1 MKAIILF
8 VVTTAVW
15 AEDLYVKNEGTPV
28 IFGVGSDG
36 DHIMVRSPGVLRS
49 TSSSSQSPS
58 GQTSQGQRLG
68 QVFTSGQPSPGQ
80 RLGQVFTSG
89 QPSPGQRLR
98 QFLSR
103 QSKPT
108 RFLSQQTTLPQNRFC
123 DHARRPIVDEVFQGR
138 AYRFSWCHD
147 GGRSYT
153 WYDASHHCQRL
164 GNGFQAVSIEHPNED
179 NFVAGV
185 LRTYQVRDIWTS
197 GSKLG
202 SYQWYWETGVSTG
215 YTNWSN
221 TGRLGRSQPDNADGN
236 EQCLAVVN
244 SLGIGWHD
252 SRCGTLRPVI
262 CETEAFYRK

>member
-8 VVTTAVW
+8 VLTTAVW
-15 AEDLYVKNEGTPV
+15 AEELYVKNEGTPV

-36 DHIMVRSPGVLRS
+36 DHIMV
-49 TSSSSQSPS
+49 
-58 GQTSQGQRLG
+58 
-68 QVFTSGQPSPGQ
+68 
-80 RLGQVFTSG
+80 
-89 QPSPGQRLR
+89 
-98 QFLSR
+98 
-103 QSKPT
+103 
-108 RFLSQQTTLPQNRFC
+108 
-123 DHARRPIVDEVFQGR
+123 DEVFQGR
-138 AYRFSWCHD
+138 AYHFSWCHN

-185 LRTYQVRDIWTS
+185 LRTYQMRDIWTS

-244 SLGIGWHD
+244 SLGVGWHD
-252 SRCGTLRPVI
+252 SRCNTLRPVI
-262 CETEAFYRK
+262 CETEAFYRQ

>member
-1 MKAIILF
+1 MKTIILF
-8 VVTTAVW
+8 VLTTAVW
-15 AEDLYVKNEGTPV
+15 AEELYVKNEGTPV

-36 DHIMVRSPGVLRS
+36 DHIM
-49 TSSSSQSPS
+49 TI
-58 GQTSQGQRLG
+58 
-68 QVFTSGQPSPGQ
+68 
-80 RLGQVFTSG
+80 
-89 QPSPGQRLR
+89 
-98 QFLSR
+98 
-103 QSKPT
+103 
-108 RFLSQQTTLPQNRFC
+108 LPQNRFC

-138 AYRFSWCHD
+138 AYHFSWCHN

-185 LRTYQVRDIWTS
+185 LRTYQMRDIWTS
-197 GSKLG
+197 GTKLG

-244 SLGIGWHD
+244 SLGVGWHD
-252 SRCGTLRPVI
+252 SRCNTLRPVI
-262 CETEAFYRK
+262 CETEAFYRQ